1 MASHSEPRI
10 YAFIADASIAKGKA
24 VKVASGYLAGHV
36 GLGAANTDRCIG
48 ISQCEASGSGQT
60 IEVALP
66 GGGAK
71 GLLGETVSA
80 GEDLVSHT
88 DGTLVKPNAEGDQVI
103 ARAVEGG
110 VSGDLVPV
118 EVIVMTAHAAIS

>member
-1 MASHSEPRI
+1 MAQSSTPRI
-10 YAFIADASIAKGKA
+10 ATFVADGSIAKGKA
-24 VKVASGYLAGHV
+24 VKVASGYLNGHV
-36 GLGAANTDRCIG
+36 AVRAANTDRCIG
-48 ISQCEASGSGQT
+48 ISQSEATASGQF

-71 GLLGETVSA
+71 MLLSETVSA

-88 DGTLVKPNAEGDQVI
+88 DGSGAKPNASGDEVI

-110 VSGDLVPV
+110 VSGDLVAV
-118 EVIVMTAHAAIS
+118 EVYLARALASQ